1 MFVTQ
6 PGENSSRRN
15 QRSPL
20 DRPIF
25 PPFPVPRSYV
35 SRTNDIAVRRTK
47 ERKES
52 FRSKGKGNGSFRS
65 VRWNHKDSPI
75 DLSATASRAVATD
88 LRVVL
93 DSTEQGTCFR
103 SLSLRASLPSS
114 LRPVRART
122 KQVNRKVTSSLI
134 DYTRIYTRIW
144 CVKKG
149 GEDDLPLGRRHWI
162 KRRTKGGE
170 AVRERERDRSQRGRR
185 ERDRE
190 RKNGAIRDECA
201 HGNTCTDGIERDG

>member
-1 MFVTQ
+1 MESQRFAYRFISHSLSRRRDR
-6 PGENSSRRN
+6 SSRCAR
-15 QRSPL
+15 L
-20 DRPIF
+20 DRAGNVL
-25 PPFPVPRSYV
+25 PFP
-35 SRTNDIAVRRTK
+35 
-47 ERKES
+47 
-52 FRSKGKGNGSFRS
+52 
-65 VRWNHKDSPI
+65 
-75 DLSATASRAVATD
+75 
-88 LRVVL
+88 
-93 DSTEQGTCFR
+93 
-103 SLSLRASLPSS
+103 LPSRFS
-114 LRPVRART
+114 SVFSPSSSSEDETGKPQGNLFF
-122 KQVNRKVTSSLI
+122 NRL
-134 DYTRIYTRIW
+134 YRIYTRIW